1 MYLETAAGDAET
13 CAQRGRGCQEGGEG
27 PEAARTGMKVS
38 SQEIKITSSPAR
50 GGPGLRPS
58 AEDVFWAATVCSPL
72 GSHRARLFS
81 GQDLWSSDPSLP
93 TKTTRRQ
100 GCSGRGG
107 AQARRQGGDTGPA
120 CVQGGRQPR
129 SGRWA
134 LAPAL
139 GPAVPTLGPGAAS
152 GKTRRGVGRA
162 SAGRTVSARTPCE
175 TLSAVTRASAF
186 ALPRAG
192 LHGGWFLARTAWDTV
207 VTLPLS

>member
-1 MYLETAAGDAET
+1 MCSAGPRLPG
-13 CAQRGRGCQEGGEG
+13 RGRGTRSGSDRNEGFEPRNKNNQLRG
-27 PEAARTGMKVS
+27 PR
-38 SQEIKITSSPAR
+38 
-50 GGPGLRPS
+50 RP
-58 AEDVFWAATVCSPL
+58 WAATVCSPL

-81 GQDLWSSDPSLP
+81 GQDLWSSDPSPL
-93 TKTTRRQ
+93 TKTTWRQ
-100 GCSGRGG
+100 DCSGRGG
-107 AQARRQGGDTGPA
+107 AQARGR
-120 CVQGGRQPR
+120 GGRQPR

-134 LAPAL
+134 LGPAL

-162 SAGRTVSARTPCE
+162 SAGRTVSAWTPCE

-192 LHGGWFLARTAWDTV
+192 LRGGWFLVRTAWDTV